1 MSPPFQPLQ
10 LLLVMF
16 AGWVNRHQ
24 LDLIAYLQEENRVL
38 TERLGGRRIRFTD
51 TERCRLARKAHTL
64 GRKVLNELHTLV
76 TPDTHLR
83 WYREV
88 VTCKWNYSH
97 RQGSGR
103 PRVMQTIVNLVLR
116 MALENRSWGYTRIQG
131 AMANLGH
138 EVGRGTIAQFERFR
152 RAVRAFN

>member
-10 LLLVMF
+10 LLLAIF

-64 GRKVLNELHTLV
+64 GRKALNALHTLV
-76 TPDTHLR
+76 TPDSLLR
-83 WYREV
+83 W
-88 VTCKWNYSH
+88 
-97 RQGSGR
+97 
-103 PRVMQTIVNLVLR
+103 
-116 MALENRSWGYTRIQG
+116 
-131 AMANLGH
+131 
-138 EVGRGTIAQFERFR
+138 
-152 RAVRAFN
+152 